1 MCKDHTSSHEITNE
15 PYASSNYENTT
26 KTLTA
31 DLTKTMALRRTPH
44 MMQKSRSSVKTVKTT
59 SEGGANSELDKDTD
73 RSNLKIVS
81 LALPLN
87 IPSLLLFFIG
97 FHCCNVRFSIA
108 CKITVIIVKSS
119 DRECWFALRV
129 ELYVLDNIDDCDLLQ
144 KVVNITNVHEHN
156 DVIVSIKVQ
165 QSRSRCAKYVYYN
178 CIQQE
183 IESVE

>member
-31 DLTKTMALRRTPH
+31 DLTKTMMLKRTPH
-44 MMQKSRSSVKTVKTT
+44 MMKKSRSSVKTVNTT
-59 SEGGANSELDKDTD
+59 SEGGANRDYWIRILTEATWNSKV
-73 RSNLKIVS
+73 KYPS

-129 ELYVLDNIDDCDLLQ
+129 ELCVLDTEILGTLDDCDKKLSISPMSM
-144 KVVNITNVHEHN
+144 NIMML
-156 DVIVSIKVQ
+156 
-165 QSRSRCAKYVYYN
+165 
-178 CIQQE
+178 
-183 IESVE
+183 